1 MQEMD
6 AVIPRLLGEVFAWLE
21 RRAVAP
27 AGPPF
32 MRLLVVDMA
41 ALLEIELGVPVATP
55 VPGDGRVAAGV
66 LPAGP
71 YATLV
76 YTGVENGIAANAALQ
91 EWAARQ
97 GIVWQ
102 KWATER
108 GDGWGARIEWFLSD
122 PETEPDPAK
131 WETELAYLVAT

>member
-1 MQEMD
+1 
-6 AVIPRLLGEVFAWLE
+6 
-21 RRAVAP
+21 
-27 AGPPF
+27 

-41 ALLEIELGVPVATP
+41 ALLEIELGVLVATS
-55 VPGDGRVAAGV
+55 VQGIVRVAAGV
-66 LPAGP
+66 LPANR

-108 GDGWGARIEWFLSD
+108 GDGGARASSGSSRSRDEA
-122 PETEPDPAK
+122 DPAK